1 MAENNKSYRIRTNV
15 NPTSTFYLNVNINQD
30 YKNLE
35 ILSLSLDSN
44 SLYKMYTS
52 EYGCV
57 VGRVLANNAMGIP
70 NAKIS
75 VFIPTQET
83 DEVNPI
89 LRSLYPYESTL
100 DKNEENIRY
109 NTLPDENVTE
119 CHQAVGTFPNKR
131 LVLDDNNVLEIFDKY
146 YKYTTVSNAS
156 GDYMIYGVPVG
167 EHTIHVD
174 IDLSDI
180 GELSQRPIDMMYKG
194 YDKTQFESSS
204 MFNKSTDLDKLT
216 QIFSQNQQVYVKPFW
231 GNDEAQ
237 NVSITRCDISIQYK
251 FEPTCIFIG
260 SIITDST
267 YAGFSKRCIPSPEMG
282 RMANLVGTSGTIEII
297 RKTQGNNVE
306 SLVLQGTQ
314 LIDGSGRWCFQI
326 PMNLDYVGTD
336 EYGNKIAINDPNKGV
351 PTRTR
356 VRFRIS
362 SSDEHDQYNDLH
374 ITKVLVP
381 HNPKTMKDI
390 DYAFGSK
397 TLDNDEGSLSFRDLF
412 KDNVYTVKSYIPR
425 IQRSAVPNR
434 TEKFSGIKNVTDNN
448 GNNSIPY
455 NNMRVN
461 ITFMF
466 ILQCAI
472 LKMMIFVVS
481 WINSLLSSN
490 FWYVLYELVFLNK
503 HEILKENQMNWLSC
517 ITIGD
522 ALCPDM
528 EGWYFAPGCDNEVGH
543 SLTLTT
549 GYTWSDPYPNH
560 TALQRTCELKKWAQE
575 NNVEDKRSID
585 FGNSP
590 DSSSYCLTNNLDYFL
605 QCVEVNLAMEHN
617 VIQFDFYNDWLNGTI
632 YLPKWFGT
640 IRKKRSY
647 FFGLIRRPEKI
658 MACMEETS
666 NYTRRLVQQCA
677 LTYVKNDNGV
687 YNVITSKYG
696 CNDTLPKQQGCHK
709 RNGRKSV
716 KILGTNGGVVHKE
729 ETIKL
734 DNVYYLRPMEMY
746 DKRLIFLFATDIV
759 LLGSINPNN
768 SYGIPYVFNG
778 LTGSSY
784 KFPTLL
790 AMTNL
795 GEDSTQYTAC
805 SNDGNGGQID
815 PSGVT
820 TTYNQPKEGEDAYD
834 NSPYDNP
841 QEFMY
846 TEYAGVDWGY
856 IGPGQGKE
864 NKLDTLYFPG
874 GHFLGISCFNSE
886 ANIKS
891 CVNLSRACEIGT
903 SFSQFTEVPTGVT
916 DDKIQY
922 KQYNPNGLISKR
934 EITDSPYRNIFAT
947 LNFNELK
954 TIANKETLQR
964 ENNFISNFSF
974 NFDGVLSDE
983 VSNTDYTSRRT
994 LETID
999 PSNTNKSFAYGS
1011 SFEDNDIDYYKFRFG
1026 TYRGPYRE
1034 CFAGHANDN
1043 NEEVYLPIYNNSFY
1057 FYFGIKESETAYD
1070 KLYEDYYSVCTNE
1083 NNTIPS
1089 IEVNNIINNDFCET
1103 NGGSAMI
1110 EISQLSSIYNLYFDY
1125 KASDGSSYQPCKLS
1139 DFKFEDGIP
1148 TVSPKYIE
1156 DSSGVTTEY
1165 EVDNSGETVDSVSVA
1180 YKKFLFKNLLN
1191 GDYIIYAR
1199 MLNDSYE
1206 YKAHFT
1212 IKTNDLREN
1221 PVTKEILDSI
1231 SVVDFAYDV
1240 NSAQDR
1246 NSGNTSDN
1254 GYIEITHKK
1263 SYDTIIDG
1271 YEIITSDYKT
1281 ICSYGTTET
1290 GGTTEGLS
1298 GYTEVTEDDDNGEI
1312 NLKFYVP
1319 SGDAIYYLVIKLK
1332 CYENKTELIRVDRN
1346 LIVYYR
1352 MSFDYY
1358 FTNSSMIG
1366 KILRECLTGNIGM
1379 SSLNKLESEP
1389 NKPWYI
1395 NENLYKLPTYTNDI
1409 YKEVDYER
1417 FGYLEYAMVYDRSLF
1432 EVLFNHDFDER
1443 EQLNVG
1449 FITYDRQGFNYGIEG
1464 NKSERTFSSGG
1475 IGLDI
1480 FGVSQIEKS
1489 ASESIMSWVQ
1499 NLSIYIPTS
1508 RILSTT
1514 GTTFDGTGTTRELS
1528 VSNDFSDYFKKLISI
1543 TLYRNVNH
1551 QYILEYN
1558 DQNMLNG
1565 NYIDAYLK
1573 NAIKDYNLVSV
1584 VTDENN
1590 EINNE

>member
-15 NPTSTFYLNVNINQD
+15 NPTSTFYLNVNLNQD

-57 VGRVLANNAMGIP
+57 VGRVLANDAMGIP

-89 LRSLYPYESTL
+89 LRSLYPYETIL
-100 DKNEENIRY
+100 DKNEEHIRY

-156 GDYMIYGVPVG
+156 GDYMIYGLPVG

-237 NVSITRCDISIQYK
+237 NVAITRCDISIQYK

-282 RMANLVGTSGTIEII
+282 QMGNLVGTSGTIEII

-362 SSDEHDQYNDLH
+362 SFDEHDQYKDLH

-397 TLDNDEGSLSFRDLF
+397 TLDNEEGSLSFRDLF

-425 IQRSAVPNR
+425 IQRSAFPNR

-481 WINSLLSSN
+481 WINSLLSSG
-490 FWYVLYELVFLNK
+490 FWYGLYQLVFLNDE
-503 HEILKENQMNWLSC
+503 EIRKENQLNWLSC

-528 EGWYFAPGCDNEVGH
+528 EGWYFAPGCDNEEER
-543 SLTLTT
+543 SLTLSE
-549 GYTWSDPYPNH
+549 GMSYSDPYANH
-560 TALQRTCELKKWAQE
+560 TALERTLALKKWAQE
-575 NNVEDKRSID
+575 NNVEDNRSID

-590 DSSSYCLTNNLDYFL
+590 DSSNFCLTNNLEYFL
-605 QCVEVNLAMEHN
+605 QCVEIHLAMEHN

-647 FFGLIRRPEKI
+647 FFGLIKRPEKI

-677 LTYVKNDNGV
+677 LHYTKNDNGV
-687 YNVITSKYG
+687 YNIITSERG
-696 CNDTLPKQQGCHK
+696 CSKLPTVSGGFQQICHK
-709 RNGRKSV
+709 REGRESV
-716 KILGTNGGVVHKE
+716 QILGANGGVVHKE

-746 DKRLIFLFATDIV
+746 DNRLIFLFATDIV

-805 SNDGNGGQID
+805 SNDGNEGQID

-820 TTYNQPKEGEDAYD
+820 TTYNQSEEDKK
-834 NSPYDNP
+834 DNP

-856 IGPGQGKE
+856 IGPGQGDE
-864 NKLDTLYFPG
+864 NNLDTLYFPG

-903 SFSQFTEVPTGVT
+903 SFSQFTEVPDSVSGDT
-916 DDKIQY
+916 IQY

-974 NFDGVLSDE
+974 NFDGVLSDK
-983 VSNTDYTSRRT
+983 VSNNYYTSGRT

-999 PSNTNKSFAYGS
+999 PSNTNESVAYGS

-1034 CFAGHANDN
+1034 CFAGHSSDKDN
-1043 NEEVYLPIYNNSFY
+1043 YEEVYLPIYNNSFY

-1110 EISQLSSIYNLYFDY
+1110 EISQLSSIYKLYFDY
-1125 KASDGSSYQPCKLS
+1125 KKVGESSYKRYKLGE
-1139 DFKFEDGIP
+1139 FESGDNIP
-1148 TVSPKYIE
+1148 TVSPE
-1156 DSSGVTTEY
+1156 FVSGNTNEY
-1165 EVDNSGETVDSVSVA
+1165 VEYKDNETIDSVPP
-1180 YKKFLFKNLLN
+1180 YKKFLFNNLLN
-1191 GDYIIYAR
+1191 GDYIIYAQ

-1206 YKAHFT
+1206 YKAYFT

-1221 PVTKEILDSI
+1221 PITKEIVDSI
-1231 SVVDFAYDV
+1231 RVVDFAYNV
-1240 NSAQDR
+1240 NGAQDR

-1263 SYDTIIDG
+1263 SYNTIIDG
-1271 YEIITSDYKT
+1271 YQIITSDNNSV
-1281 ICSYGTTET
+1281 CSYGIIET
-1290 GGTTEGLS
+1290 GGTATLS
-1298 GYTEVTEDDDNGEI
+1298 GYTEATEDDSNGET

-1319 SGDAIYYLVIKLK
+1319 SGDTIYYLVIKLK
-1332 CYENKTELIRVDRN
+1332 CDENKTESIRVDRK

-1358 FTNSSMIG
+1358 FTHSSMIG
-1366 KILRECLTGNIGM
+1366 KILRQCLTGNVGM
-1379 SSLNKLESEP
+1379 SSLNELESETG
-1389 NKPWYI
+1389 KPWYI
-1395 NENLYKLPTYTNDI
+1395 NENLSKLSTYTNEI
-1409 YKEVDYER
+1409 HKEVDYER
-1417 FGYLEYAMVYDRSLF
+1417 LGYLEYAMVYDRSLF
-1432 EVLFNHDFDER
+1432 EVLFNHDSDER

-1449 FITYDRQGFNYGIEG
+1449 FITYDRQGLSYDLNG
-1464 NKSERTFSSGG
+1464 NKVERTFTSAG

-1480 FGVSQIEKS
+1480 SEPNNIDRNGENIITWIEK
-1489 ASESIMSWVQ
+1489 
-1499 NLSIYIPTS
+1499 LPIYLPTV
-1508 RILSTT
+1508 RLSTT
-1514 GTTFDGTGTTRELS
+1514 TSGSTSVLTAEHNFD
-1528 VSNDFSDYFKKLISI
+1528 DYFKKVTSM
-1543 TLYRNVNH
+1543 TFPQNKNNEYK
-1551 QYILEYN
+1551 YILTYN
-1558 DQNMLNG
+1558 NSGITDNTSVEINDYELSQKTRN
-1565 NYIDAYLK
+1565 ID
-1573 NAIKDYNLVSV
+1573 
-1584 VTDENN
+1584 TQDENN
-1590 EINNE
+1590 ENNNE